1 MLEAL
6 VRLFMDDALP
16 GREAPAG
23 GERRLGGLATVGSCA
38 AMAGRPGLENGC
50 VLGGH
55 WYGPRS
61 ERLRGAFKEGE
72 GPRPWAIEGGG
83 GGGAQALCEYTA
95 KKAGPAGMRCEEAA
109 RHLHVLASDVA
120 EHVDSVG
127 GRDEYGL
134 DLAVF
139 AAGGTKLIEKDKE
152 RRGEID
158 MRFHMAEQAGQP
170 AAHGGGVP

>member
-55 WYGPRS
+55 WYGARS
-61 ERLRGAFKEGE
+61 ERLRDEFEEGAW
-72 GPRPWAIEGGG
+72 PRPWAIEGGG
-83 GGGAQALCEYTA
+83 RAQAPCKYTA
-95 KKAGPAGMRCEEAA
+95 KKAGLAGMRREEAA
-109 RHLHVLASDVA
+109 RRPRVPAGDAAGHI
-120 EHVDSVG
+120 DSAG
-127 GRDEYGL
+127 GRREYGL

-139 AAGGTKLIEKDKE
+139 AAAGGAKPVVRDKE
-152 RRGEID
+152 RRGRSGASLRMD
-158 MRFHMAEQAGQP
+158 GQAGP
-170 AAHGGGVP
+170 SAADGGGVP